1 MPAKKILRPLKAD
14 LKQSIHPQR
23 GDICDLLEI
32 IFSETFSH
40 FLDYTSA
47 SAILSIE
54 KSDRKRHNNIKY
66 ILGGYVDKGNNLH
79 LICQEHLIFSFNVL
93 FPHLLLKM
101 SRTMKRLRRRR
112 AKPMMKAMVIASW
125 HSMSRLVAKEERMPH
140 SCPDD
145 TFWIDYL

>member
-1 MPAKKILRPLKAD
+1 MPAKKILRPVKAD
-14 LKQSIHPQR
+14 LKQSIHSQR
-23 GDICDLLEI
+23 RDICDLLEI

-101 SRTMKRLRRRR
+101 RRTEMRGASLKAEEGRVPVKARVIPDSVTDSRKRFLYSGS
-112 AKPMMKAMVIASW
+112 PI
-125 HSMSRLVAKEERMPH
+125 LLPEEA
-140 SCPDD
+140 
-145 TFWIDYL
+145 F